1 MIESACART
10 HTHTHTLTL
19 THTHSHTLHL
29 QVPGKRL
36 RLEFTSPFWCCG
48 LGLGVCQEGPSPCAV
63 EAWLTLT
70 RPGTEDFAAHE
81 LEQVKRACGPRSP
94 GRHRAA
100 SQRVTNV
107 LLCVGL
113 RVPLG

>member
-1 MIESACART
+1 MGCWFWSIAVSARA
-10 HTHTHTLTL
+10 LSL
-19 THTHSHTLHL
+19 SLSLHL

-36 RLEFTSPFWCCG
+36 RLEFTSPSWFCG
-48 LGLGVCQEGPSPCAV
+48 LGLGVRQEGLRPCAV
-63 EAWLTLT
+63 EAGPSQWLT
-70 RPGTEDFAAHE
+70 RPGTEDFAADE